1 MCIFL
6 ISIHEIIGYVNII
19 YHEMKIYLS
28 GCYMIVEVIDIE
40 QTKNEAKR
48 YILNKIPL
56 VSKVF
61 QFNSV
66 IGDIKLEYIEFKV
79 LIYEVISKKK
89 NNRIFKNESKKETIT
104 MLVNTYNGRSESID
118 KIPNTLNKYIS
129 KSCIRE
135 SKINEDD
142 LVNVVKEEI
151 VSRLTDRLSYDS
163 IDKISIQINIVD
175 IKSIYKPYWVANFRG
190 RNIFIDS

>member
-1 MCIFL
+1 MR
-6 ISIHEIIGYVNII
+6 
-19 YHEMKIYLS
+19 
-28 GCYMIVEVIDIE
+28 VEVIDME
-40 QTKNEAKR
+40 QTKNEAKK
-48 YILNKIPL
+48 YILKKIPL

-89 NNRIFKNESKKETIT
+89 NNKVFRNETKKETIT
-104 MLVNTYNGRSESID
+104 MLVNTYNGHSESID

-142 LVNVVKEEI
+142 LVNVVKKEI
-151 VSRLTDRLSYDS
+151 ITRLTDRLRYDS
-163 IDKISIQINIVD
+163 IDKVTIQINIVD
-175 IKSIYKPYWVANFRG
+175 IKSIYKPYCIADFRG
-190 RNIFIDS
+190 RNIFIDP